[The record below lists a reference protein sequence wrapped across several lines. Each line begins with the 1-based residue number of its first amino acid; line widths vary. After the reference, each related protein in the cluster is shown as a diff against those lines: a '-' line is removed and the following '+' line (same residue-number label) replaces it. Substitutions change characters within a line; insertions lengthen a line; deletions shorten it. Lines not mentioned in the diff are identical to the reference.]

1 MSYEGYDQVL
11 CEKGHLSSFD
21 CFDEGWMFNPIC
33 HCGAKLVWY
42 NPVNETNG
50 SFEEDENGIET
61 DIRIDGYIE
70 LEVLEKGKRCEHCG
84 MTGEA
89 TYKIPQGKGHKVQPP
104 TFCRYCGKNDPCYC
118 WDTICKGCGQPS
130 PICDCDREEVCG
142 SCKQEDCECDRFRD
156 PPNRGEEFGAG
167 LIDWDGK
174 EDEDAAC
181 LTEEEYNRMHRATPE
196 ETEKYRKAI
205 EEKTGQPRP
214 PRKSNQEEFGAGLR

>member
-89 TYKIPQGKGHKVQPP
+89 TYKIPQGKGHKVQSRAQPLP
-104 TFCRYCGKNDPCYC
+104 CPCCGEKNDPCEC
-118 WDTICKGCGQPS
+118 WDTICGSCGQPS
-130 PICDCDREEVCG
+130 PICDCSTCE
-142 SCKQEDCECDRFRD
+142 SCRQKECVCDRFRD
-156 PPNRGEEFGAG
+156 SPNGEEEFGAG
-167 LIDWDGK
+167 LID
-174 EDEDAAC
+174 EDAAH
-181 LTEEEYNRMHRATPE
+181 LTEEELNRMRRATPE

-214 PRKSNQEEFGAGLR
+214 IRKSNREEEFGAGLR

>member
-1 MSYEGYDQVL
+1 MSYEGHEQVL
-11 CEKGHLSSFD
+11 CEKGHLSSFN

-42 NPVNETNG
+42 NSVNETNG

-70 LEVLEKGKRCEHCG
+70 LEILEAGKKCEHCG

-89 TYKIPQGKGHKVQPP
+89 TYKIPQGKGHKIQPLP
-104 TFCRYCGKNDPCYC
+104 CPCCGERNDPCEC
-118 WDTICKGCGQPS
+118 WDTICKGCSLPS
-130 PICDCDREEVCG
+130 PICDCDKEEVCG
-142 SCKQEDCECDRFRD
+142 DRFRD
-156 PPNRGEEFGAG
+156 PPNGEEEFGAG
-167 LIDWDGK
+167 LID
-174 EDEDAAC
+174 EDAAH
-181 LTEEEYNRMHRATPE
+181 LTEEELNRMRRATPE

-214 PRKSNQEEFGAGLR
+214 IRKSNQNEEEFGAGLK